1 MHSIKKTIPNISME
15 GGSYHFKSRKQKLFF
30 EPKLVNM
37 RWTQAGTELGWLCDE
52 NNSKQQ

>member
-1 MHSIKKTIPNISME
+1 ME